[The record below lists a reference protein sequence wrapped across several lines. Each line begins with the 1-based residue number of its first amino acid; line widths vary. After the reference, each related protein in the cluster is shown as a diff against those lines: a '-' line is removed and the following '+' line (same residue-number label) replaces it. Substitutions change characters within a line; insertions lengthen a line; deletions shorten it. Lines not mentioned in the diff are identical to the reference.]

1 MLLYGLCQLLDKLQ
15 FKKLDLSFIAS
26 YFPFYL
32 VAENESEQS
41 LKKGKVNSEVASTYG
56 VQVVR
61 NSVECSQVVT
71 EDLSGE

>member
-1 MLLYGLCQLLDKLQ
+1 MVPLHGLCQLLDKLQ
-15 FKKLDLSFIAS
+15 FKKLDLSFYS
-26 YFPFYL
+26 FLFYL
-32 VAENESEQS
+32 VAENEQS

>member
-32 VAENESEQS
+32 VAENEQS